1 MEQSRVLYLIASY
14 LRSLKGEKGTTAAQ
28 TQALDATLAML
39 ETSYGVKETPE
50 RFLSDSFYPVEL
62 PALLEAGADALKAQS
77 PGNATASVEKNP
89 KFVTFLDVVKGKGYF
104 DGAEPGSLEY
114 LQRQAKLVLKFKEKA
129 AAAGPSM
136 MTKEEREKAAEEK
149 KGLGNNAVRRWWFC
163 SFMPSPLGL
172 SLTSHHCSLPVALP
186 HCVCGQVSAKDYEG
200 AVRLYTEALELSHDG
215 PQVPLSKPFLRP

>member
-14 LRSLKGEKGTTAAQ
+14 LRSLKGEEGINAAQ

-62 PALLEAGADALKAQS
+62 PALLAAGADALKAQS

-129 AAAGPSM
+129 ATAGPSM

-149 KGLGNNAVRRWWFC
+149 KGLGNNAVRRWRWCWCFHAA
-163 SFMPSPLGL
+163 SPWPLPHLSPLL
-172 SLTSHHCSLPVALP
+172 SPVAPSL
-186 HCVCGQVSAKDYEG
+186 CVWAGEREGLRGRGAAVHGGAG
-200 AVRLYTEALELSHDG
+200 AVA
-215 PQVPLSKPFLRP
+215 